1 MVEKLDVIAKPASCV
16 ASGSKITWVGAPD
29 VRVAKAPSL
38 LQVML
43 MRGVCGAKASKA
55 SNVPTLSALFP
66 ERPKLTTKG
75 FAPDK
80 KCDGLATI
88 SVVGTE
94 RVHLTAA
101 AMISP
106 I

>member
-1 MVEKLDVIAKPASCV
+1 
-16 ASGSKITWVGAPD
+16 
-29 VRVAKAPSL
+29 
-38 LQVML
+38 

-55 SNVPTLSALFP
+55 SNVPTLSVLFP

-94 RVHLTAA
+94 RVPLTAA